1 MFTGIIEYVAKDFK
15 IVGNT
20 LEIKLPFSCNV
31 GDSVSVNGICL
42 TVKEV
47 KNDVCYFDLGYETI
61 EKTNIKKAKYLNI
74 ERALKIGDR
83 LNGHFVLGH
92 IDGVVTFLGRKAMNS
107 GILYKFSM
115 PKENYA
121 IKRKGSISLNGISL
135 TIANVSLDSFE
146 VQVIPFTNENT
157 NLKYLKT
164 GDIVNYEI
172 DVFARYRG

>member
-31 GDSVSVNGICL
+31 GDSVAVNGICL
-42 TVKEV
+42 TVKKV
-47 KNDVCYFDLGYETI
+47 KGDIYYFDLGYETI
-61 EKTNIKKAKYLNI
+61 EKTNIRKAKYLNI
-74 ERALKIGDR
+74 ERALRVGDR

-92 IDGVVTFLGRKAMNS
+92 VDGVITFLERKAMNS
-107 GILYKFSM
+107 GMLYKFSM

-135 TIANVSLDSFE
+135 TVANVSLDSFE

-157 NLKYLKT
+157 NLKYLKI